1 MEHDGPHPPPARRVL
16 PAEHGDVHGMRAS
29 SLAFEGMVPEPPRS
43 LHPRTS
49 VAKDVTSER
58 LPVSVTVL
66 LPTRNEE
73 EAIGMTLDAIP
84 RDWCEELEILIVDG
98 SSTDRT
104 RELALERGARV
115 HLEPRRGYGRAY
127 RTGFEVAKGDIIVTM
142 DADCTYPAEKIPE
155 LVRKLLDEELEF
167 ITCDRLT
174 LAEEGAMSGLHGG
187 TWVLPWALFR
197 TDQGFIVGDVG
208 IRRSSSRMNECG
220 PRTMGCR
227 CPRRSRSSH
236 DGTLA
241 RPRRLRSRFPT
252 VLGSA
257 RRRSIHGVMDGRI
270 SDSSMLD
277 DSTSIEPELRGDP
290 ALGTLTRR
298 RETFQSRPD
307 IPHGTSDETCHPSM
321 SSISRSMRRARA
333 RVKANPSASATTMP
347 PMPIGISL
355 DEVVSL
361 DPPTSI
367 GMVATSV

>member
-1 MEHDGPHPPPARRVL
+1 MEHDGPHPPPARWVL

-43 LHPRTS
+43 LHPRTL

-174 LAEEGAMSGLHGG
+174 LAEEGAMSGLHGFG
-187 TWVLPWALFR
+187 NWVLSFTARLLFMY
-197 TDQGFIVGDVG
+197 G
-208 IRRSSSRMNECG
+208 IKASRMNECG
-220 PRTMGCR
+220 PRTMGCH

-290 ALGTLTRR
+290 ALETLTRR

-333 RVKANPSASATTMP
+333 TVKANPSASATTIP

-355 DEVVSL
+355 NEVVSL